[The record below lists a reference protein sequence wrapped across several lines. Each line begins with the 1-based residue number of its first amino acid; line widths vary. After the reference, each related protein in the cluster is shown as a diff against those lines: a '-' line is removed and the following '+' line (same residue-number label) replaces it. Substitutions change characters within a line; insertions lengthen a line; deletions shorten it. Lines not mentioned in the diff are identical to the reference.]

1 MVFWQKWVSME
12 VTAANVRAL
21 LHDIQRSKEVQNLL
35 LNDDIMTDHDKFG
48 KGKKSSQGFFKLNCY
63 GSYLQGAVVASCG
76 VVIGNSQSIF
86 LQAFS
91 RRLNHCSILE
101 AKLWAIFYG
110 LTMATN
116 LDVQNLIVESD
127 CVEVIQLLDEGD
139 VSSSQFKYL
148 LIEILKVKGQFQLC
162 YYKHIIR
169 EANMLV
175 DSFSMV
181 YL

>member
-1 MVFWQKWVSME
+1 MASYGAIICNSENIF
-12 VTAANVRAL
+12 
-21 LHDIQRSKEVQNLL
+21 IQV
-35 LNDDIMTDHDKFG
+35 
-48 KGKKSSQGFFKLNCY
+48 
-63 GSYLQGAVVASCG
+63 
-76 VVIGNSQSIF
+76 
-86 LQAFS
+86 FS
-91 RRLNHCSILE
+91 RRLDHCSILE

-127 CVEVIQLLDEGD
+127 CLEVIQLLDEDD

-148 LIEILKVKGQFQLC
+148 LIEILKVKGQFQQC